1 MKITYNQMI
10 KEFQDF
16 AAAHKQINEFGNG
29 DLWEVVQHDS
39 LLKDFNY
46 PLLFVQDSP
55 ASIGDGFITNGF
67 NILVMDKAN
76 EGTVETEVKSDTLL
90 ILLDTIAY
98 FEKLYT
104 DNWKFVKI
112 EKTGSISSFTERF
125 DDTLTGWTMSMQLK
139 QPLEYNECQIPQN

>member
-1 MKITYNQMI
+1 MKITYNQII
-10 KEFQDF
+10 KEFQEF
-16 AAAHKQINEFGNG
+16 ANAHRQINEFGNG
-29 DLWEVVQHDS
+29 DLWEIVQKET
-39 LLKDFNY
+39 LAELNY
-46 PLLFVQDSP
+46 PMLFIQDSP
-55 ASIGDGFITNGF
+55 ASIGDGFITNSF

-98 FEKLYT
+98 FEKLYS

-112 EKTGSISSFTERF
+112 EKSGSISSFTERF

-139 QPLEYNECQIPQN
+139 QPLEYDECQIPQN

>member
-1 MKITYNQMI
+1 MKITYNQII
-10 KEFQDF
+10 KQFEDF
-16 AAAHKQINEFGNG
+16 ATAHRQINEFNTG
-29 DLWEVVQHDS
+29 DLWEIVQKES
-39 LLKDFNY
+39 LAELNY
-46 PLLFVQDSP
+46 PMLFVQNSP

-139 QPLEYNECQIPQN
+139 QPLEYNECQIPQT

>member
-1 MKITYNQMI
+1 MKITYNQI
-10 KEFQDF
+10 IQEFQDF
-16 AAAHKQINEFGNG
+16 ATAHRQINEFGNG

-39 LLKDFNY
+39 LLKDYNY

-55 ASIGDGFITNGF
+55 ANVGEGFITNGF

-104 DNWKFVKI
+104 DNWKFVSI
-112 EKTGSISSFTERF
+112 EKSGSISSFTERF
-125 DDTLTGWTMSMQLK
+125 DDTLTGWTMTMSLK
-139 QPLEYNECQIPQN
+139 QPLAYDECQIPQN

>member
-1 MKITYNQMI
+1 MKITYNQI
-10 KEFQDF
+10 IHEFQDF
-16 AAAHKQINEFGNG
+16 ATAHKQINEFGNG
-29 DLWEVVQHDS
+29 DLWEIVQKES
-39 LLKDFNY
+39 LAELNY
-46 PLLFVQDSP
+46 PMLFLQDSP
-55 ASIGDGFITNGF
+55 ASIGDGFITNSF

-112 EKTGSISSFTERF
+112 EKSGSISSFTERF

-139 QPLEYNECQIPQN
+139 QPLAYDECQIPQN

>member
-10 KEFQDF
+10 KQFEDF
-16 AAAHKQINEFGNG
+16 ANAHKQINEFKTGN
-29 DLWEVVQHDS
+29 LWEVVQKET
-39 LLKDFNY
+39 LAELNY
-46 PLLFVQDSP
+46 PMLFLQDST
-55 ASIGDGFITNGF
+55 ANVGEGFITNGF

-76 EGTVETEVKSDTLL
+76 EGTIETEVKSDTLL

-112 EKTGSISSFTERF
+112 EKSGSISSFTERF

-139 QPLEYNECQIPQN
+139 QPLAYDECQIPQN

>member
-1 MKITYNQMI
+1 MRITYNQMI

-16 AAAHKQINEFGNG
+16 ATAHKQINEFGNG
-29 DLWEVVQHDS
+29 DLWEVVQKET
-39 LLKDFNY
+39 LAELNY

-55 ASIGDGFITNGF
+55 ATIGDGFITNGF

-139 QPLEYNECQIPQN
+139 QPLEYDECQIPQN

>member
-16 AAAHKQINEFGNG
+16 ATAHKQINEFGNG

-55 ASIGDGFITNGF
+55 ATIGDGFITNGF
-67 NILVMDKAN
+67 NI
-76 EGTVETEVKSDTLL
+76 
-90 ILLDTIAY
+90 
-98 FEKLYT
+98 
-104 DNWKFVKI
+104 
-112 EKTGSISSFTERF
+112 SSH
-125 DDTLTGWTMSMQLK
+125 GQSK
-139 QPLEYNECQIPQN
+139 

>member
-1 MKITYNQMI
+1 MKITYNQII
-10 KEFQDF
+10 KQFEDF
-16 AAAHKQINEFGNG
+16 ATAHRQINQFKTG
-29 DLWEVVQHDS
+29 DLWEIVQKET
-39 LLKDFNY
+39 LAELNY
-46 PLLFVQDSP
+46 PMLFLQDSP
-55 ASIGDGFITNGF
+55 ASIGEGFITNAF

-76 EGTVETEVKSDTLL
+76 EGTIETEVKSDTLL

-112 EKTGSISSFTERF
+112 EKSGSISSFTERF

-139 QPLEYNECQIPQN
+139 QPLQYDECQIPQT

>member
-1 MKITYNQMI
+1 MKITYNQII
-10 KEFQDF
+10 KQFEDF
-16 AAAHKQINEFGNG
+16 ATAHRQINQFKTG
-29 DLWEVVQHDS
+29 DLWEIVQKET
-39 LLKDFNY
+39 LAELNY
-46 PLLFVQDSP
+46 PMLFLQDSP
-55 ASIGDGFITNGF
+55 ASIGEGFITNSF

-112 EKTGSISSFTERF
+112 EKSGSISSFTERF

-139 QPLEYNECQIPQN
+139 QPLQYDECQIPKT

>member
-1 MKITYNQMI
+1 MKITYNQII
-10 KEFQDF
+10 KQFEDF
-16 AAAHKQINEFGNG
+16 ATAHRQINEFKTG
-29 DLWEVVQHDS
+29 DLWEVVQKET
-39 LLKDFNY
+39 LAELNY
-46 PLLFVQDSP
+46 PMLFVQDSP
-55 ASIGDGFITNGF
+55 ANIGEGFITNGF

>member
-1 MKITYNQMI
+1 MKITYNQI
-10 KEFQDF
+10 IQEFQNF
-16 AAAHKQINEFGNG
+16 ANAHKQINEFKSG
-29 DLWEVVQHDS
+29 DLWELTQKES
-39 LLKDFNY
+39 LAELNY
-46 PLLFVQDSP
+46 PMLFVQDSP

-90 ILLDTIAY
+90 ILIDTIAY

>member
-1 MKITYNQMI
+1 MKITYNQII
-10 KEFQDF
+10 KEFQNF
-16 AAAHKQINEFGNG
+16 ATAHKQINEFKSG
-29 DLWEVVQHDS
+29 DLWELTQKES
-39 LLKDFNY
+39 LAELNY
-46 PLLFVQDSP
+46 PMLFVQDSP

-125 DDTLTGWTMSMQLK
+125 DDTLTGWTMTMQLK
-139 QPLEYNECQIPQN
+139 QPLAYDECQIPQN

>member
-1 MKITYNQMI
+1 MI
-10 KEFQDF
+10 KQFEDF
-16 AAAHKQINEFGNG
+16 ATAHKQINEFKTG
-29 DLWEVVQHDS
+29 DLWEVVQKET
-39 LLKDFNY
+39 LAELNY
-46 PLLFVQDSP
+46 PMLFLQDSP
-55 ASIGDGFITNGF
+55 ATIGEGFITNGF

-76 EGTVETEVKSDTLL
+76 EGTIETEVKSDTLL

-104 DNWKFVKI
+104 DNWSFVKI
-112 EKTGSISSFTERF
+112 EKSGSISSFTERF

>member
-1 MKITYNQMI
+1 MKITYNQII
-10 KEFQDF
+10 KQFEDF
-16 AAAHKQINEFGNG
+16 ATAHRQINEFKSG
-29 DLWEVVQHDS
+29 DLWEIVQKES
-39 LLKDFNY
+39 LAELNY
-46 PLLFVQDSP
+46 PMLFLQDSP

>member
-1 MKITYNQMI
+1 MKITYNQI
-10 KEFQDF
+10 IQEFQDF
-16 AAAHKQINEFGNG
+16 ATAHRQINEFKSG
-29 DLWEVVQHDS
+29 DLWELTQKES
-39 LLKDFNY
+39 LAELNY
-46 PLLFVQDSP
+46 PMLFVQDSP
-55 ASIGDGFITNGF
+55 ASIGDGFITNSF

-98 FEKLYT
+98 FEKLYS

-112 EKTGSISSFTERF
+112 EKSGSISSFTERF

>member
-1 MKITYNQMI
+1 MKITYNQII
-10 KEFQDF
+10 KQFEDF
-16 AAAHKQINEFGNG
+16 ATAHRQINEFKSG
-29 DLWEVVQHDS
+29 DLWEIVQKES
-39 LLKDFNY
+39 LAELNY
-46 PLLFVQDSP
+46 PMLFVQDSP
-55 ASIGDGFITNGF
+55 ASIGEGFITNGF

-139 QPLEYNECQIPQN
+139 QPLEYDECQIPQN

>member
-1 MKITYNQMI
+1 M
-10 KEFQDF
+10 
-16 AAAHKQINEFGNG
+16 
-29 DLWEVVQHDS
+29 
-39 LLKDFNY
+39 
-46 PLLFVQDSP
+46 LFVQDSP

-139 QPLEYNECQIPQN
+139 QPLEYDECQIPQN

>member
-1 MKITYNQMI
+1 MKITYNQII
-10 KEFQDF
+10 KQFEDF
-16 AAAHKQINEFGNG
+16 ATAHRQINEFKSG
-29 DLWEVVQHDS
+29 DLWELTQKES
-39 LLKDFNY
+39 LAELNY
-46 PLLFVQDSP
+46 PMLFVQDSP

-139 QPLEYNECQIPQN
+139 QPLQYDECQIPQN

>member
-16 AAAHKQINEFGNG
+16 ATAHKQINEFGNG
-29 DLWEVVQHDS
+29 DLWEVVQKET
-39 LLKDFNY
+39 LAELNY

-104 DNWKFVKI
+104 DNWKFVSI
-112 EKTGSISSFTERF
+112 EKSGSISSFTERF

>member
-1 MKITYNQMI
+1 MKITYNQII
-10 KEFQDF
+10 KQFQDF
-16 AAAHKQINEFGNG
+16 ATAHRQINEFKSG
-29 DLWEVVQHDS
+29 DLWEIVQKET
-39 LLKDFNY
+39 LAELNY
-46 PLLFVQDSP
+46 PMLFVQDSP

-139 QPLEYNECQIPQN
+139 QPLEYNECQIPQT

>member
-1 MKITYNQMI
+1 MKITYNQII

-16 AAAHKQINEFGNG
+16 ATAHRQINEFKSG
-29 DLWEVVQHDS
+29 DLWELTQKES
-39 LLKDFNY
+39 LAELNY
-46 PLLFVQDSP
+46 PMLFVQDSP
-55 ASIGDGFITNGF
+55 ANVGEGFITNSF

-104 DNWKFVKI
+104 DNWKFVSI

-125 DDTLTGWTMSMQLK
+125 DDTLTGWTMSISLK
-139 QPLEYNECQIPQN
+139 QPLAYDECQIPQN

>member
-1 MKITYNQMI
+1 MKITYNQII
-10 KEFQDF
+10 KQFEDF
-16 AAAHKQINEFGNG
+16 ATAHRQINQFKSG
-29 DLWEVVQHDS
+29 DLWEVVQKET
-39 LLKDFNY
+39 LAELNY
-46 PLLFVQDSP
+46 PMLFVQDSP
-55 ASIGDGFITNGF
+55 ASIGEGFITNGF

>member
-1 MKITYNQMI
+1 MI
-10 KEFQDF
+10 KQFEDF
-16 AAAHKQINEFGNG
+16 ATAHKQINEFKTG
-29 DLWEVVQHDS
+29 DLWEVVQKET
-39 LLKDFNY
+39 LAELNY
-46 PLLFVQDSP
+46 PMLFIQDSP
-55 ASIGDGFITNGF
+55 ANIGEGFITNGF

-76 EGTVETEVKSDTLL
+76 EGTIETEVKSDTLL

-112 EKTGSISSFTERF
+112 EKSGSISSFTERF

>member
-1 MKITYNQMI
+1 MI
-10 KEFQDF
+10 KQFEDF
-16 AAAHKQINEFGNG
+16 ATAHKQINEFKTG
-29 DLWEVVQHDS
+29 DLWEVVQKET
-39 LLKDFNY
+39 LAELNY
-46 PLLFVQDSP
+46 PMLFLQDSP
-55 ASIGDGFITNGF
+55 ATIGEGFITNGF

-76 EGTVETEVKSDTLL
+76 EGTIETEVKSDTLL

-104 DNWKFVKI
+104 DNWKFVSIQKS
-112 EKTGSISSFTERF
+112 GSISSFTERF

>member
-1 MKITYNQMI
+1 MKITYNQII
-10 KEFQDF
+10 KQFEDF
-16 AAAHKQINEFGNG
+16 ATAHRQINEFKSG
-29 DLWEVVQHDS
+29 DLWEIVQKES
-39 LLKDFNY
+39 LAELNY
-46 PLLFVQDSP
+46 PMLFVQDSP

-90 ILLDTIAY
+90 ILIDTIAY

-125 DDTLTGWTMSMQLK
+125 DDTLTGWTMTMQLK
-139 QPLEYNECQIPQN
+139 QPLAYDECQIPQ

>member
-1 MKITYNQMI
+1 MKITYNQII
-10 KEFQDF
+10 KQFQDF
-16 AAAHKQINEFGNG
+16 ATAHKQINEFKSG
-29 DLWEVVQHDS
+29 DLWEIVQKET
-39 LLKDFNY
+39 LAELNY
-46 PLLFVQDSP
+46 PMLFLQDSP
-55 ASIGDGFITNGF
+55 ATIGEGFITNGF

-76 EGTVETEVKSDTLL
+76 EGTIETEVKSDTLL

-112 EKTGSISSFTERF
+112 EKSGSISSFTERF

>member
-1 MKITYNQMI
+1 MKITYNQII

-16 AAAHKQINEFGNG
+16 AIAHRQINEFKTG
-29 DLWEVVQHDS
+29 DLWEVVQKET
-39 LLKDFNY
+39 LAELNY
-46 PLLFVQDSP
+46 PMLFVQDSP
-55 ASIGDGFITNGF
+55 ASIGDGYITNGF

-104 DNWKFVKI
+104 DNWKFVSI

-125 DDTLTGWTMSMQLK
+125 DDTLTGWTMSMSLK
-139 QPLEYNECQIPQN
+139 QPLNYDECQIPKI

>member
-1 MKITYNQMI
+1 MKITYNQII

-16 AAAHKQINEFGNG
+16 ATAHRQINEFKVG
-29 DLWEVVQHDS
+29 DLWEIVQKES
-39 LLKDFNY
+39 LAELNY
-46 PLLFVQDSP
+46 PMLFVQDSP
-55 ASIGDGFITNGF
+55 ANVGDGFITNSF

-90 ILLDTIAY
+90 ILIDTIAY

>member
-1 MKITYNQMI
+1 MKITYNQII
-10 KEFQDF
+10 KQFEDF
-16 AAAHKQINEFGNG
+16 ATAHKQINEFKTG
-29 DLWEVVQHDS
+29 DLWEVVQKET
-39 LLKDFNY
+39 LAELNY
-46 PLLFVQDSP
+46 PMLFVQDSP
-55 ASIGDGFITNGF
+55 ATIGEGFITNGF

-104 DNWKFVKI
+104 YNWKFVKI
-112 EKTGSISSFTERF
+112 EKSGSISSFTERF

>member
-1 MKITYNQMI
+1 MI
-10 KEFQDF
+10 KQFQDF
-16 AAAHKQINEFGNG
+16 ATAHKQINEFKSG
-29 DLWEVVQHDS
+29 DLWEVVQKET
-39 LLKDFNY
+39 LAELNY
-46 PLLFVQDSP
+46 PMLFVQDSP
-55 ASIGDGFITNGF
+55 ATIGEGFITNGF

-104 DNWKFVKI
+104 DNWSFVKI

>member
-1 MKITYNQMI
+1 MKITYNQII

-16 AAAHKQINEFGNG
+16 AAAHRQVNQFKTG
-29 DLWEVVQHDS
+29 DLWEIVQKES
-39 LLKDFNY
+39 LAELNY
-46 PLLFVQDSP
+46 PMLFLQDSP
-55 ASIGDGFITNGF
+55 ASIGDGFITNSF

-112 EKTGSISSFTERF
+112 EKSGSISSFTERF

-139 QPLEYNECQIPQN
+139 QPLEYNECQIPQT

>member
-1 MKITYNQMI
+1 MKITYNQII
-10 KEFQDF
+10 KQFEDF
-16 AAAHKQINEFGNG
+16 ATAHRQINQFKTG
-29 DLWEVVQHDS
+29 DLWEIVQKET
-39 LLKDFNY
+39 LAELNY
-46 PLLFVQDSP
+46 PMLFLQDSP
-55 ASIGDGFITNGF
+55 ASIGEGFITNSF

-76 EGTVETEVKSDTLL
+76 EGTIETEVKSDTLL

-112 EKTGSISSFTERF
+112 EKSGSISSFTERF

>member
-1 MKITYNQMI
+1 MKITYNQI
-10 KEFQDF
+10 IQEFQDF
-16 AAAHKQINEFGNG
+16 ATAHRQINEFKSG
-29 DLWEVVQHDS
+29 DLWELTQKES
-39 LLKDFNY
+39 LAELNY
-46 PLLFVQDSP
+46 PMLFVQDSP
-55 ASIGDGFITNGF
+55 ASIGDGFITNSF

-112 EKTGSISSFTERF
+112 EKSGSISSFTERF

>member
-1 MKITYNQMI
+1 MKITYNQII
-10 KEFQDF
+10 KQFEDF
-16 AAAHKQINEFGNG
+16 ATAHRQINQFKTG
-29 DLWEVVQHDS
+29 DLWEIVQKET
-39 LLKDFNY
+39 LAELNY
-46 PLLFVQDSP
+46 PMLFVQDSP

-139 QPLEYNECQIPQN
+139 QPLQYDECQIPQN

>member
-1 MKITYNQMI
+1 MKITYNQII
-10 KEFQDF
+10 KQFEDF
-16 AAAHKQINEFGNG
+16 ATAHRQINQFKTG
-29 DLWEVVQHDS
+29 DLWEIVQKET
-39 LLKDFNY
+39 LAELNY
-46 PLLFVQDSP
+46 PMLFVQDSP
-55 ASIGDGFITNGF
+55 ASIGEGFITNGF

-112 EKTGSISSFTERF
+112 EKSGSISSFTERF

-139 QPLEYNECQIPQN
+139 QPLEYNKCQIPQN

>member
-1 MKITYNQMI
+1 MKITYNQII
-10 KEFQDF
+10 KQFQDF
-16 AAAHKQINEFGNG
+16 ATAHRQINEFKTG
-29 DLWEVVQHDS
+29 DLWEVVQKET
-39 LLKDFNY
+39 LAELNY
-46 PLLFVQDSP
+46 PMLFVQDSP
-55 ASIGDGFITNGF
+55 ATIGEGFITNGF